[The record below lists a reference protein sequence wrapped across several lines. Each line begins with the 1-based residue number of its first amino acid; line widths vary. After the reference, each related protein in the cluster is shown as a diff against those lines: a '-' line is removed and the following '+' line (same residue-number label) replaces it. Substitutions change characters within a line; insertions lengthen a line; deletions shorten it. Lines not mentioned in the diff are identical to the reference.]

1 MSNEEKKKRADY
13 KQKRKNRITLQAI
26 IIAIVSLIVIV
37 SSFMYVRL
45 NKTYYVNYT
54 ENSVVDYSIYLK
66 EDSPI
71 EQKVITREDAESGN
85 KSPLAVMIDK
95 IDAEISYQLDMDTE
109 NVNYEYTYSIDA
121 RLSVTDKNTRADVYW
136 EEFTI
141 KEENTAKENSNNT
154 LKIEEAFSIDYNE
167 YLKIAT
173 DFVEFYKVSQSES
186 KLTITTHI
194 NVVSICEDFED
205 NSSNYTSISLVI
217 PLSDQAVSINFTTSY
232 PTEESR
238 ILACDRGNNKELFK
252 YIAIGS
258 GIADGILLLILVA
271 YVLLTRND
279 DIDYANKVA
288 KLVRN
293 YKSYIQK
300 IKNEFDTLGYQ
311 ILHIDTF
318 NEMLEIRDTLQS
330 PILMHE
336 NEDQTCTTFYIPTN
350 TKIVYVH
357 DIKIENYDKIY
368 GVNNEEKIPYN
379 PNDNS
384 FNGYLAGLLRIMNRK
399 NKVDKII
406 INNGEINIDY
416 EDDDEIEE
424 DEVVEEP
431 AAPVVKEEVKNEDV
445 VTPEVIGEPEVD
457 VDESGEYTSRFNY
470 SFEAKLIMSDYEV
483 KEQYRKIIT
492 FAKSY
497 GVKVSRSWKRE
508 RIHLGR
514 KLFANVVF
522 KGKKLCVALP
532 LDPKEYE
539 GTKYRFVDVS
549 EVKRF
554 ENTPMLM
561 KLTSERKVKYV
572 CELLEKLF
580 KEANIENKNLPV
592 DFKKIPYKSK
602 NVLLKNGLIKTNLQN
617 QK

>member
-13 KQKRKNRITLQAI
+13 KQKRKSRITLQTI
-26 IIAIVSLIVIV
+26 IISIVTLVLIVCSV
-37 SSFMYVRL
+37 LYVRM
-45 NKTYYVNYT
+45 NETYYIDYT
-54 ENSVVDYSIYLK
+54 EKSTVDYKVHLK
-66 EDSPI
+66 ENDFY
-71 EQKVITREDAESGN
+71 EEEYLEKGQAY
-85 KSPLAVMIDK
+85 LATLIDTVE
-95 IDAEISYQLDMDTE
+95 AEISYQLDMDAD

-121 RLSVTDKNTRADVYW
+121 VLSINDRGTGKPI
-136 EEFTI
+136 FTKDYVI
-141 KEENTAKENSNNT
+141 KEETKAKENSNNT
-154 LKIEEAFSIDYNE
+154 LNINEKFTLNYDEYNNLAKE
-167 YLKIAT
+167 FI
-173 DFVEFYKVSQSES
+173 EFYKVTYTSNV
-186 KLTITTHI
+186 LTVTTHI
-194 NVVSICEDFED
+194 SVVSICDDF
-205 NSSNYTSISLVI
+205 NNNTSNDTTITLNI
-217 PLSDQAVSINFTTSY
+217 PLTEQTIDVNFTTSY

-238 ILACDRGNNKELFK
+238 ILACDRGNNKEVFK

-368 GVNNEEKIPYN
+368 GVNNEEKVPYN

-416 EDDDEIEE
+416 EDDEIEE

-431 AAPVVKEEVKNEDV
+431 AAPVVQEEVKNEDV
-445 VTPEVIGEPEVD
+445 VTPVVIGEPEVD

-470 SFEAKLIMSDYEV
+470 SFEAKLVMSDYEV

-554 ENTPMLM
+554 ENTPVLM

>member
-1 MSNEEKKKRADY
+1 M
-13 KQKRKNRITLQAI
+13 
-26 IIAIVSLIVIV
+26 
-37 SSFMYVRL
+37 
-45 NKTYYVNYT
+45 
-54 ENSVVDYSIYLK
+54 
-66 EDSPI
+66 
-71 EQKVITREDAESGN
+71 
-85 KSPLAVMIDK
+85 
-95 IDAEISYQLDMDTE
+95 
-109 NVNYEYTYSIDA
+109 
-121 RLSVTDKNTRADVYW
+121 
-136 EEFTI
+136 
-141 KEENTAKENSNNT
+141 
-154 LKIEEAFSIDYNE
+154 
-167 YLKIAT
+167 
-173 DFVEFYKVSQSES
+173 
-186 KLTITTHI
+186 
-194 NVVSICEDFED
+194 
-205 NSSNYTSISLVI
+205 
-217 PLSDQAVSINFTTSY
+217 
-232 PTEESR
+232 
-238 ILACDRGNNKELFK
+238 
-252 YIAIGS
+252 
-258 GIADGILLLILVA
+258 VA

-336 NEDQTCTTFYIPTN
+336 NEDQTCTTFYIPTS

-357 DIKIENYDKIY
+357 DIKIDNYDKIY
-368 GVNNEEKIPYN
+368 GVNEEEKIPYN

-384 FNGYLAGLLRIMNRK
+384 FNSYLAGLLRIMNRK
-399 NKVDKII
+399 NKVDKIV

-416 EDDDEIEE
+416 VDDEDEETEEEVIEKP
-424 DEVVEEP
+424 VT
-431 AAPVVKEEVKNEDV
+431 PVVHEEIVNEEVIE
-445 VTPEVIGEPEVD
+445 PEIIGEPEVE

-492 FAKSY
+492 FAKAY
-497 GVKVSRSWKRE
+497 GVKVSSSWKRE
-508 RIHLGR
+508 RIYLGR
-514 KLFANVVF
+514 KLFATVIF
-522 KGKKLCVALP
+522 KGKKLCLAFP

-539 GTKYRFVDVS
+539 GTKYRFVDMS
-549 EVKRF
+549 EVKKY
-554 ENTPMLM
+554 ENTPLLM
-561 KLTSERKVKYV
+561 KITSERKVKYV

-580 KEANIENKNLPV
+580 KEANIENQNLKV

>member
-13 KQKRKNRITLQAI
+13 KQKRKNRITLQTI
-26 IIAIVSLIVIV
+26 IISIVTLVLIVCSV
-37 SSFMYVRL
+37 LYVRM
-45 NKTYYVNYT
+45 NETYYIDYT
-54 ENSVVDYSIYLK
+54 EKSTVDYKVHLK
-66 EDSPI
+66 ENDFY
-71 EQKVITREDAESGN
+71 EEEYLEKGQAY
-85 KSPLAVMIDK
+85 LATLIDTVE
-95 IDAEISYQLDMDTE
+95 AEISYQLDMDAE

-121 RLSVTDKNTRADVYW
+121 VLSINDRGTGKPI
-136 EEFTI
+136 FTKDYVI
-141 KEENTAKENSNNT
+141 KEETTAKENSNNT
-154 LKIEEAFSIDYNE
+154 LNINEKFTLNYDEYNNLAQE
-167 YLKIAT
+167 FL
-173 DFVEFYKVSQSES
+173 DFYKVSYTSNV
-186 KLTITTHI
+186 LIVTTHI
-194 NVVSICEDFED
+194 SVVSICDDFND
-205 NSSNYTSISLVI
+205 NTSNDTTITLNI
-217 PLSDQAVSINFTTSY
+217 PLTIQTVDVSFTTSY

-238 ILACDRGNNKELFK
+238 ILACDRGNNKEVFK

-357 DIKIENYDKIY
+357 DIKIDNYDKIY
-368 GVNNEEKIPYN
+368 GVNEQEKIPYN

-384 FNGYLAGLLRIMNRK
+384 FNSYLAGLLRIMNRK
-399 NKVDKII
+399 NKVDKIV

-416 EDDDEIEE
+416 EDDEDEIDDEE
-424 DEVVEEP
+424 VIEKPVT
-431 AAPVVKEEVKNEDV
+431 PVVHEEIVNEEVIE
-445 VTPEVIGEPEVD
+445 PEIIGEPEVE

-492 FAKSY
+492 FAKAY

-508 RIHLGR
+508 RIYLGR
-514 KLFANVVF
+514 KLFATVIF
-522 KGKKLCVALP
+522 KGKKLCLAFP
-532 LDPKEYE
+532 LDPKEYA
-539 GTKYRFVDVS
+539 GTKYRFVDMS
-549 EVKRF
+549 EVKKY
-554 ENTPMLM
+554 ENTPLLM
-561 KLTSERKVKYV
+561 KITSERKVKYV

-580 KEANIENKNLPV
+580 KEANIENQNLKV
-592 DFKKIPYKSK
+592 DFRKIPYKSK

>member
-13 KQKRKNRITLQAI
+13 KQKRKNRITLQSI
-26 IIAIVSLIVIV
+26 IIAIITLVLIA
-37 SSFMYVRL
+37 SSFMYVQL
-45 NKTYYVNYT
+45 NKTYYINYT
-54 ENSVVDYSIYLK
+54 ENSDVDYRIHLK
-66 EDSPI
+66 DNNYIEEDYI
-71 EQKVITREDAESGN
+71 DKADG
-85 KSPLAVMIDK
+85 KSPLAILIDT
-95 IDAEISYQLDMDTE
+95 IDASINYELDMDAD

-121 RLSVTDKNTRADVYW
+121 KLSITDKNTRADIFWKDYV
-136 EEFTI
+136 I
-141 KEENTAKENSNNT
+141 KEETTAKENSNNT
-154 LKIEEAFSIDYNE
+154 LKIEEKFSVNYNE
-167 YLKIAT
+167 YLTLARE
-173 DFVEFYKVSQSES
+173 FVDYYKVTQSES
-186 KLTITTHI
+186 NLIITTHI
-194 NVVSICEDFED
+194 SVVSVCEDFED
-205 NSSNYTSISLVI
+205 NSSNYTSISLII
-217 PLSDQAVSINFTTSY
+217 PLSDQAVSIDFTTSY

-238 ILACDRGNNKELFK
+238 ILACDRGTNKDVFK

-258 GIADGILLLILVA
+258 VITDGILILILVA
-271 YVLLTRND
+271 YILLSRND

-300 IKNEFDTLGYQ
+300 IRNEFDTLGYQ

-336 NEDQTCTTFYIPTN
+336 NDDQTCTTFYIPTN

-357 DIKIENYDKIY
+357 DIKVENYDKIY
-368 GVNNEEKIPYN
+368 GTNDEAKMPYN

-399 NKVDKII
+399 QKVDKIV
-406 INNGEINIDY
+406 INNGEIKIDY
-416 EDDDEIEE
+416 DEEDEVLD

-431 AAPVVKEEVKNEDV
+431 VQEIKEDAKDEV
-445 VTPEVIGEPEVD
+445 VTPVVIDEPEVD
-457 VDESGEYTSRFNY
+457 VDESGEYQSRYNY

-497 GVKVSRSWKRE
+497 GVKVARSWKRE
-508 RIHLGR
+508 RIYVGR
-514 KLFANVVF
+514 KLFANVIF
-522 KGKKLCVALP
+522 KGKKLCLAFP

-539 GTKYRFVDVS
+539 GTKYRFVDMS
-549 EVKRF
+549 EVKKY
-554 ENTPMLM
+554 ESTPLLM
-561 KLTSERKVKYV
+561 KITSERKVKYI

-580 KEANIENKNLPV
+580 KDANLENQNLPV

-602 NVLLKNGLIKTNLQN
+602 NVLLKHGLIKTNLQN